1 MVHPIPSAG
10 LERSDLPCRSCGAGG
25 LKEILSLGSTPLANS
40 LLREEELA
48 EPEPTWP
55 LELVWCPECS
65 LAQITETVPPESMF
79 REYAYFSSYSDT
91 MVAHARNI
99 AERLIEKRKLGPNS
113 LVAEIASNDGYLLQW
128 YHKQDV
134 PVLGIE
140 PALNIAKVAVE
151 KRGVRTIA
159 EFFGRDIAS
168 QLAAAGERAD
178 VIHANNVL
186 AHVPDL
192 NGVVAGFQTML
203 KPRGIVVVEAP
214 YLKDLLDHVE
224 FDTIYHEHLC
234 YFSLTALDKL
244 FRRHGLEIF
253 DVERLPIHGGSL
265 RIFACLAGAE
275 TISDAVKSLLAQEAT
290 WALKPATYADF
301 GQRVID
307 LRDKLV
313 EFLTQLKSEG
323 KRIAVYGASAKG
335 STLMNFFR
343 IDGRLL
349 DYVVDR
355 SAVKQGRYT
364 PGTRL
369 RIYDPSR
376 LEYDRPD
383 YCLLLTW
390 NFAEEILSQQKKY
403 RDQGGKFI
411 IPIPHV
417 RVA

>member
-1 MVHPIPSAG
+1 M
-10 LERSDLPCRSCGAGG
+10 
-25 LKEILSLGSTPLANS
+25 
-40 LLREEELA
+40 
-48 EPEPTWP
+48 
-55 LELVWCPECS
+55 
-65 LAQITETVPPESMF
+65 
-79 REYAYFSSYSDT
+79 
-91 MVAHARNI
+91 
-99 AERLIEKRKLGPNS
+99 
-113 LVAEIASNDGYLLQW
+113 
-128 YHKQDV
+128 
-134 PVLGIE
+134 
-140 PALNIAKVAVE
+140 
-151 KRGVRTIA
+151 
-159 EFFGRDIAS
+159 
-168 QLAAAGERAD
+168 
-178 VIHANNVL
+178 
-186 AHVPDL
+186 
-192 NGVVAGFQTML
+192 
-203 KPRGIVVVEAP
+203 
-214 YLKDLLDHVE
+214 
-224 FDTIYHEHLC
+224 
-234 YFSLTALDKL
+234 
-244 FRRHGLEIF
+244 
-253 DVERLPIHGGSL
+253 
-265 RIFACLAGAE
+265 
-275 TISDAVKSLLAQEAT
+275 KSLLAQEAT

-301 GQRVID
+301 GQRVIE

-313 EFLTQLKSEG
+313 AFLTQLKNEG